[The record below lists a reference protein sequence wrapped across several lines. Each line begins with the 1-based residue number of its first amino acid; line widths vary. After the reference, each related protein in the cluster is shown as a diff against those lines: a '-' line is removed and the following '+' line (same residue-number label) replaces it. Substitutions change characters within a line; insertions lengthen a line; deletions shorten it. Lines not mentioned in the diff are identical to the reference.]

1 MHPLDEAPHT
11 MPYYEY
17 HCRANGRT
25 LEVRHGMSE
34 RVETWGALAERAG
47 VDPGATPAETPIERL
62 MSAPVPLA
70 GQGDSG
76 PSMGGCGAGCACAPR
91 A

>member
-1 MHPLDEAPHT
+1 

-17 HCRANGRT
+17 HCGTNGRT

-34 RVETWGALAERAG
+34 RLETWGQVVELAGDEL
-47 VDPGATPAETPIERL
+47 GATPADAPVERL
-62 MSAPVPLA
+62 MSAPVPLTGSA
-70 GQGDSG
+70 RDSG
-76 PSMGGCGAGCACAPR
+76 VQGCGQGCACAPR